1 MRLIL
6 VSHNPTQSH
15 SFPTSKEWQIFT
27 TNTHHAQGKKS
38 SPQSLFV
45 RPSSLCLDY
54 VWLITS
60 FNEFGSFFFCFFI
73 SHWSGTNCAATK
85 RKKLDKSFSRNDKKM
100 RNVKRNLFHFL
111 HFIILSYVYS
121 DVLWFFRLPPML
133 NAGNFRFCFRSVIK
147 WHTTNSHAFFATQ
160 TSPLFRASFFAFG
173 EVHFFFVYRSFI
185 PFCFRCFT
193 WPSC

>member
-1 MRLIL
+1 MTDFYYEYTPRTREKKQ
-6 VSHNPTQSH
+6 PTK
-15 SFPTSKEWQIFT
+15 PIRKT
-27 TNTHHAQGKKS
+27 
-38 SPQSLFV
+38 FV
-45 RPSSLCLDY
+45 AMLGLCVANY
-54 VWLITS
+54 QFQWIW
-60 FNEFGSFFFCFFI
+60 EFFCFCFFI